1 MTRITLYSPGP
12 WTVYTTESQYPETQ
26 LLDANGYA
34 FQGNTSYYPYVSS
47 NRHDWFLQAASPE
60 MLELLIEIAA
70 AHQLSDEL
78 QEKVYAIISKALGDD
93 LD

>member
-1 MTRITLYSPGP
+1 MKQIALHSPGP

-26 LLDANGYA
+26 LLDANGNA
-34 FQGNTSYYPYVSS
+34 FQGNASYYPYCSS

-60 MLELLIEIAA
+60 MLELLIKIAGT
-70 AHQLSDEL
+70 HQLSDEL
-78 QEKVYAIISKALGDD
+78 QEKAYVVISKALGDD